1 MGAHSK
7 EIGPLVEDFQSNT
20 IVPIMK
26 QLVLLDLEIES
37 LVRQVELVEKYGELI
52 ITNEEQLE
60 KITAVIL
67 GQAKAIRKRTKKLV

>member
-7 EIGPLVEDFQSNT
+7 EIGPLVEGFQSNT

-37 LVRQVELVEKYGELI
+37 LVRQVELVEKYGDLI
-52 ITNEEQLE
+52 ITDEDKLE
-60 KITAVIL
+60 KMTAVIL